1 MPSTAQ
7 WSRSSA
13 ANRMRHSMPVTRS
26 TWRAIM
32 PRQLR
37 FLLRLRSSRM
47 RTWRDLPKKPFR
59 RFKSTRKWLKSLLG
73 LAPRMPRAKHGSC
86 RLEPHRLPRNLIMPS
101 QDAISLLQADHRK
114 VEQLFEQFEASEG
127 AQSKGALVQQIC
139 TELTVHT
146 VLEEEFFY
154 PACKGEVD
162 DELLNEA
169 YVEHDGAKVL
179 IAELLESDPSDEFYD
194 AKVKVLSEQ
203 IEHHVEEE
211 EKPSEG
217 IFAQARKAGL
227 DLDRLAKQ
235 MQERK
240 VAMMGEIRADG
251 VPNPETRT
259 FSGHSLEQGQPV
271 EGGPARD

>member
-1 MPSTAQ
+1 
-7 WSRSSA
+7 
-13 ANRMRHSMPVTRS
+13 
-26 TWRAIM
+26 
-32 PRQLR
+32 
-37 FLLRLRSSRM
+37 
-47 RTWRDLPKKPFR
+47 
-59 RFKSTRKWLKSLLG
+59 
-73 LAPRMPRAKHGSC
+73 
-86 RLEPHRLPRNLIMPS
+86 MPS

-127 AQSKGALVQQIC
+127 AQSKQALVQQIC

-146 VLEEEFFY
+146 VLEEELFY
-154 PACKGEVD
+154 PACKGKIE

-179 IAELLESDPSDEFYD
+179 IAELLSSEPNEEFYD

-217 IFAQARKAGL
+217 IFAQAKDASL
-227 DLDRLAKQ
+227 DLVRLGEQ

-240 VAMMGEIRADG
+240 TAALAQIAANG
-251 VPNPETRT
+251 VPDPETRT
-259 FSGHSLEQGQPV
+259 FTGHSLEQGQPV
-271 EGGPARD
+271 EGGGSPRG